1 MKRLLLLSFLLY
13 SLSVSAQVEWDS
25 TKTTIDTIASAGG
38 SFSVSAG
45 WTFQTGEEYDE
56 SDFIQAKV
64 DQFYVS
70 VERRPDSLAEVRW
83 RLVQRRL
90 KPGEVFL
97 DFLFTE
103 FNDQACYLASVIRND
118 GIPQVVV
125 VPALK
130 ASNGKVPAQA
140 GVRGIDA
147 GNAQVAGSY
156 LAYKNLL
163 AQLEPHLQ
171 GIKTIYYST
180 SNDLNLV
187 NLKFLKG
194 KDGKYLFEKHDLV
207 RLHSGASFLGNHHRL
222 RFPKRMKLL
231 LVGNVAYD
239 CGADT
244 EQFWDELPGSKA
256 EIRNIGNLLKGAHQV
271 DVLDSCRATEA
282 RFAETVNKTTYD
294 IVHLATHGFNFP
306 PAGSQRFGLAAGAY
320 PLLFTGIVLSGA
332 NQKET
337 SVDFNDERGMFT
349 TMDFKKLNVAN
360 LRLVVLST
368 CYSGTGETEHSSAPF
383 GLTLALLRQGVQAMV
398 LSNRAIPD
406 QETTEFMTVFYK
418 NLGKLLDA
426 DAAFMATLRELK
438 ATRPQVDWSFMDLV
452 H

>member
-1 MKRLLLLSFLLY
+1 MIRNLLCIFLLC
-13 SLSVSAQVEWDS
+13 SLNASSQIQWDS
-25 TKTTIDTIASAGG
+25 TRTTIDTIASAGG
-38 SFSVSAG
+38 SFSVSSG
-45 WTFQTGEEYDE
+45 WTFATAEEYDE

-70 VERRPDSLAEVRW
+70 VERRPDSLASVRW
-83 RLVQRRL
+83 RLVQQRL
-90 KPGEVFL
+90 RADEVFL

-103 FNDQACYLASVIRND
+103 FNDQPCYITSVIRST

-130 ASNGKVPAQA
+130 DAARTTAASAA
-140 GVRGIDA
+140 VRGIETA
-147 GNAQVAGSY
+147 NAQVAGSY
-156 LAYKNLL
+156 MSYKNLL
-163 AQLEPHLQ
+163 AHIEPKLS
-171 GIKTIYYST
+171 GARTIYYST

-194 KDGKYLFEKHDLV
+194 NDGKCLFEKFDLV
-207 RLHSGASFLGNHHRL
+207 RLHSGASFLGNGQRL
-222 RFPKRMKLL
+222 TFPKRMKVL
-231 LVGNVAYD
+231 LVGNVDYN
-239 CGADT
+239 CGEDG
-244 EQFWDELPGSKA
+244 EPFWDALPGSKV
-256 EIRNIGNLLKGAHQV
+256 EIRNIAGMLRSSHQV

-282 RFAETVNKTTYD
+282 RFVEAVNKTRYD
-294 IVHLATHGFNFP
+294 IVHLATHGFYFP
-306 PAGSQRFGLAAGAY
+306 PGGSQRFGLAAGSY

-332 NQKET
+332 NNKAAT
-337 SVDFNDERGMFT
+337 VDFNDEHGMFT
-349 TMDFKKLNVAN
+349 TMDFKKLDVRN

-426 DAAFMATLRELK
+426 DAAFNRTLRDLK
-438 ATRPQVDWSFMDLV
+438 TAKPNVDWSFMDLV